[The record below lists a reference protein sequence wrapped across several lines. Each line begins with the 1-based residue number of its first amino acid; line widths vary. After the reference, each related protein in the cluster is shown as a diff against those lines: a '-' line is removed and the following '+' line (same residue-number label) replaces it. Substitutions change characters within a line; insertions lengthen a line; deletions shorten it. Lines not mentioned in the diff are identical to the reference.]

1 MEERDRREIES
12 IVVSF
17 VVVVS
22 DLLIASFHCSRKIL
36 DSQEFANWKL
46 CRFSFFCVWRKRK
59 MGSCKER
66 LIVDVESGSAVL
78 LGSNSSATADSGEY
92 VRLAES
98 ADQTTATAFSR
109 DGSRRS
115 LRIASTVLV
124 TLCCLIVALHGTVS
138 LYERIDVL
146 VRRGGVAP
154 PALLSC
160 NELEAVVHKRLD
172 DSSLQHPHRTSFHY
186 QPAKNWM
193 NGKQKMASDRSPAR
207 ISLDFCFWIC
217 GRESG
222 NAIDSLL
229 IDGCEMKFLCGF
241 NTDA

>member
-1 MEERDRREIES
+1 
-12 IVVSF
+12 
-17 VVVVS
+17 
-22 DLLIASFHCSRKIL
+22 
-36 DSQEFANWKL
+36 
-46 CRFSFFCVWRKRK
+46 

-66 LIVDVESGSAVL
+66 LIVDVENGSAVL
-78 LGSNSSATADSGEY
+78 PGSNSSATADSGEY
-92 VRLAES
+92 VRLGES
-98 ADQTTATAFSR
+98 ADQTTAAAFSR

-172 DSSLQHPHRTSFHY
+172 DPSLAHPHRTSFHY

-193 NGKQKMASDRSPAR
+193 NGKQKMASDRSPSKNFFGLLFLDLRPRERQCYRQFVDCWLRDEVSLR
-207 ISLDFCFWIC
+207 IQH
-217 GRESG
+217 
-222 NAIDSLL
+222 
-229 IDGCEMKFLCGF
+229 
-241 NTDA
+241 

>member
-1 MEERDRREIES
+1 
-12 IVVSF
+12 
-17 VVVVS
+17 
-22 DLLIASFHCSRKIL
+22 
-36 DSQEFANWKL
+36 
-46 CRFSFFCVWRKRK
+46 

-78 LGSNSSATADSGEY
+78 PGSNSSATADSGEY

-146 VRRGGVAP
+146 VRRGGVVAP
-154 PALLSC
+154 PGLLSC
-160 NELEAVVHKRLD
+160 NELEAAVHKRLD
-172 DSSLQHPHRTSFHY
+172 DPSLQNPHRTSFHY

-193 NGKQKMASDRSPAR
+193 NGKQKLASDRSP
-207 ISLDFCFWIC
+207 SENFFGFLFLDLRP
-217 GRESG
+217 RERQCYRQFV
-222 NAIDSLL
+222 D
-229 IDGCEMKFLCGF
+229 
-241 NTDA
+241 